1 MPGNLK
7 GAELDDFIRNAT
19 KFLARAL
26 YAKMARVHIR
36 RSADGT
42 PEAKRTMK
50 FRGVELYDPGICG
63 YSRLATTAAAV
74 SKQSAAEP
82 ELTKEYTK

>member
-1 MPGNLK
+1 
-7 GAELDDFIRNAT
+7 
-19 KFLARAL
+19 
-26 YAKMARVHIR
+26 
-36 RSADGT
+36 
-42 PEAKRTMK
+42 MK